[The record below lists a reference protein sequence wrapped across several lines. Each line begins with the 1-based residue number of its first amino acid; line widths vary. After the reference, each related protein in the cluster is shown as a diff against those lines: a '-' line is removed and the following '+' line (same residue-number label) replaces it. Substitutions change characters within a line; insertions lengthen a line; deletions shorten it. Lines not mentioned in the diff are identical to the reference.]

1 MKKLIRLN
9 LIALLLVL
17 QLVKLK
23 EILALRKNKEGNSG
37 REPSGSALKFYCI
50 THKKYSS
57 LVG

>member
-1 MKKLIRLN
+1 MKKLIWLS

-23 EILALRKNKEGNSG
+23 EILALQKNKEDNSG
-37 REPSGSALKFYCI
+37 RELSGSALKFCCKM
-50 THKKYSS
+50 HKKHSS